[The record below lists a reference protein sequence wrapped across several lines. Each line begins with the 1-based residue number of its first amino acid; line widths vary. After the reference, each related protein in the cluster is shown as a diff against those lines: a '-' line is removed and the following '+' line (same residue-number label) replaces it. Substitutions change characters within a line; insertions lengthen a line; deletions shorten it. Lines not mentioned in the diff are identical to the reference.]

1 MTEAE
6 ILGLWEAGRMLHPL
20 DRGLLAARAGSPPGP
35 GGNAADWP
43 LGRRNRALAQL
54 HCAVFGG
61 MLRGWAR
68 CPTCGEQLEFDF
80 DSQKLIE
87 AASDLEDRLVT
98 VGEWSFRLP
107 TSRDLAAASAEASEA
122 AAALRLLSNCWA
134 GAQPPHTTWNDDDV
148 RRIEESMAEADPLA
162 EIRLHFDC
170 PDCTAAFDESLDLP
184 SFVWAE
190 IDSQARAILTEV
202 HELATA
208 YGWSESTVLAL
219 SPARRGAY
227 LELVRA

>member
-20 DRGLLAARAGSPPGP
+20 DRGLLAARAGSPGTN
-35 GGNAADWP
+35 GNAADWP

-54 HCAVFGG
+54 HCAAFGG

-80 DSQKLIE
+80 DGH
-87 AASDLEDRLVT
+87 RLVESAPELEERLVA
-98 VGEWSFRLP
+98 VGEWRFRLP

-122 AAALRLLSNCWA
+122 AATLRLLSDCCA
-134 GAQPPHTTWNDDDV
+134 GEERPQAIWNDDDV
-148 RRIEESMAEADPLA
+148 RRIEQGMAEADPLA

-170 PDCTAAFDESLDLP
+170 PQCAASFDESLDLP
-184 SFVWAE
+184 AFVWAH
-190 IDSQARAILTEV
+190 IDSQARATLAEI
-202 HELATA
+202 HELAIA
-208 YGWSESTVLAL
+208 YGWSESAILAL

-227 LELVRA
+227 LEMVRT

>member
-20 DRGLLAARAGSPPGP
+20 DRGLLAARAGSPGP

-68 CPTCGEQLEFDF
+68 CSTCGEQLEFDF

-87 AASDLEDRLVT
+87 APADHEERLVS
-98 VGEWSFRLP
+98 VGDWQFRLP
-107 TSRDLAAASAEASEA
+107 TSRDVAAASAEASESA
-122 AAALRLLSNCWA
+122 ATLRLLSNCWA
-134 GAQPPHTTWNDDDV
+134 GEAPPHASWNDDDV

-170 PDCTAAFDESLDLP
+170 PACSAAFDESLDLS

-190 IDSQARAILTEV
+190 IDSRAHAILTEI
-202 HELATA
+202 HELAAA
-208 YGWSESTVLAL
+208 YGWSESAIMAL

-227 LELVRA
+227 IELVRA

>member
-6 ILGLWEAGRMLHPL
+6 ILGLWEAGRTRHPL
-20 DRGLLAARAGSPPGP
+20 DRGLLAARAGPSSPSGD
-35 GGNAADWP
+35 AADWP
-43 LGRRNRALAQL
+43 LGRCNRALAQL

-68 CPTCGEQLEFDF
+68 CPTCGEQLEFEF
-80 DSQKLIE
+80 DGQKLIE
-87 AASDLEDRLVT
+87 AAPDPEERLVT
-98 VGEWSFRLP
+98 VGEWRFRLP

-122 AAALRLLSNCWA
+122 AATLRLLSNCWA
-134 GAQPPHTTWNDDDV
+134 GEAPPRTFWNDDDV
-148 RRIEESMAEADPLA
+148 RRIEQSMAEADPLA

-170 PDCTAAFDESLDLP
+170 PQCSAAFDESLDLC

-190 IDSQARAILTEV
+190 IDSQARAILTEI

-208 YGWSESTVLAL
+208 YGWSESAILAL
-219 SPARRGAY
+219 SPVRRGAY
-227 LELVRA
+227 IELVRA